1 MAAAAGKEKR
11 AWKRWDVDEERM
23 LAFAIKTHGTKQWEK
38 VQQHMC
44 TERTIKQLS
53 DHWLEKQEQCKWLL
67 EQLGPPP
74 RPNKLSIASA
84 YNSKAEG
91 ETAGKTK
98 AGTKD
103 KKVKGQ
109 ATLLTRVPSLRYRFH
124 PYQRDDR
131 IRQAQEAADVDR
143 VREALA
149 RYITHIQWLEEVF
162 APARPDVK
170 RKDEAV
176 EAGASRKGLGD
187 LHVHCAGSD
196 GKYVI
201 YDDKTL
207 DVQEGLLQDM
217 LSIIETTEAMGV
229 WEQETDVTSDISP
242 PKGGGR
248 PRGASSVG
256 VCGASSSVGVQIGEG
271 QDEDEVG
278 GVMADPNFCLPGH
291 VREVANADVRK
302 AVEIAWANGT
312 FTKNVH
318 WTHL

>member
-1 MAAAAGKEKR
+1 
-11 AWKRWDVDEERM
+11 M

-74 RPNKLSIASA
+74 RCLPAHGAAGRLVCSHVDAKARMHARTLSHTRTTPCIHSSPLRANWLGAPGRPNKLSIASA

-207 DVQEGLLQDM
+207 DVQEVCIFLFRDELVFI
-217 LSIIETTEAMGV
+217 SCCVCV
-229 WEQETDVTSDISP
+229 WWWWWWWWCCV
-242 PKGGGR
+242 
-248 PRGASSVG
+248 SVCAR
-256 VCGASSSVGVQIGEG
+256 V
-271 QDEDEVG
+271 
-278 GVMADPNFCLPGH
+278 L
-291 VREVANADVRK
+291 RVANWYPVD
-302 AVEIAWANGT
+302 
-312 FTKNVH
+312 
-318 WTHL
+318 